1 MDGRS
6 NVGIK
11 KAEKVF
17 CMVLAMLM
25 AIVITI
31 NVSAGESISKA
42 KIDEYLYTI
51 AYSQQEQ
58 VKEPIYGSIDGEWN
72 IIGLARYGAVTKD
85 YISKYKEN
93 LLKEVKAKDG
103 VLSTRKYTE
112 YSRVVIALASIDE
125 NPTNFGGYNLLKPL
139 AEFDNV
145 NKQGINGSI
154 YALIAIHSSNYKIPK
169 PDKNYTGEVTT
180 VKKLIEYIIKNQNS
194 DGGWSMAD
202 KSECD
207 ITAMAVQALSFYYTG
222 SDKSVKK
229 SVDKALKF
237 LSRQQNNDGGYS
249 AEGISNCESTA
260 QVLMAISA
268 LNINIEDS
276 RFVKNGNTVLNGLL
290 DYYSNGKFSHTK
302 NGGYNHMATEQGF
315 CALTA
320 YYRSL
325 TIMNGFYDM
334 ADGISYQ
341 KLSKK
346 VLEKKKTAASK
357 TKTTKTVKKTTKKS
371 TKKNTSKS
379 TVSDKDKEETTSV
392 KNNKKSSSSNK
403 KSNKNTK
410 TKSTKNSKSKT
421 NKKVKK
427 SNKKVKKSNKKEESE
442 TTVKNS
448 KNNTSDDAKV
458 GEKEAKINDVNGKK
472 NQSNRTEIVIGVIAA
487 VVMVIAI
494 IVYII
499 GKRKAENEK

>member
-1 MDGRS
+1 MDGKS

-11 KAEKVF
+11 KAEKVL

-334 ADGISYQ
+334 ADVISYQ
-341 KLSKK
+341 KVSKK
-346 VLEKKKTAASK
+346 VLEKKKTAVSK
-357 TKTTKTVKKTTKKS
+357 TKTTKKS

-448 KNNTSDDAKV
+448 KNNTIDDAKV
-458 GEKEAKINDVNGKK
+458 GEKEAKINDKNGKK

>member
-1 MDGRS
+1 MDVRS

-341 KLSKK
+341 KVSKK

-371 TKKNTSKS
+371 TKKSTKKNTSKN

-410 TKSTKNSKSKT
+410 TKLTKNSKSKT
-421 NKKVKK
+421 
-427 SNKKVKKSNKKEESE
+427 NKKVKKSNKKEESE

>member
-11 KAEKVF
+11 KAEKVL

-341 KLSKK
+341 KVSKK

-357 TKTTKTVKKTTKKS
+357 TKTNK
-371 TKKNTSKS
+371 
-379 TVSDKDKEETTSV
+379 TTSV

-403 KSNKNTK
+403 KTNKDTK
-410 TKSTKNSKSKT
+410 TKLTKNSKSKT
-421 NKKVKK
+421 
-427 SNKKVKKSNKKEESE
+427 NKKVKKSNKKEESE

>member
-11 KAEKVF
+11 KAEKVL

-169 PDKNYTGEVTT
+169 PDKNYTGEVEVTT

-237 LSRQQNNDGGYS
+237 LSKQQNNDGGYS

-341 KLSKK
+341 KVSKK

-403 KSNKNTK
+403 K
-410 TKSTKNSKSKT
+410 
-421 NKKVKK
+421 
-427 SNKKVKKSNKKEESE
+427 VKKSNKKEESE

-458 GEKEAKINDVNGKK
+458 GEKESKINDVNGKK

>member
-1 MDGRS
+1 M
-6 NVGIK
+6 VG
-11 KAEKVF
+11 A
-17 CMVLAMLM
+17 
-25 AIVITI
+25 
-31 NVSAGESISKA
+31 
-42 KIDEYLYTI
+42 
-51 AYSQQEQ
+51 
-58 VKEPIYGSIDGEWN
+58 W
-72 IIGLARYGAVTKD
+72 R
-85 YISKYKEN
+85 
-93 LLKEVKAKDG
+93 
-103 VLSTRKYTE
+103 
-112 YSRVVIALASIDE
+112 
-125 NPTNFGGYNLLKPL
+125 
-139 AEFDNV
+139 
-145 NKQGINGSI
+145 
-154 YALIAIHSSNYKIPK
+154 
-169 PDKNYTGEVTT
+169 
-180 VKKLIEYIIKNQNS
+180 
-194 DGGWSMAD
+194 D

-229 SVDKALKF
+229 SVDKAKF

-276 RFVKNGNTVLNGLL
+276 RFVKNGIQYLTGFL

-341 KLSKK
+341 KVSKK

>member
-11 KAEKVF
+11 KAEKVL

-112 YSRVVIALASIDE
+112 YSRVVIALTSIDE

-302 NGGYNHMATEQGF
+302 NGG
-315 CALTA
+315 
-320 YYRSL
+320 
-325 TIMNGFYDM
+325 
-334 ADGISYQ
+334 
-341 KLSKK
+341 
-346 VLEKKKTAASK
+346 
-357 TKTTKTVKKTTKKS
+357 
-371 TKKNTSKS
+371 
-379 TVSDKDKEETTSV
+379 
-392 KNNKKSSSSNK
+392 
-403 KSNKNTK
+403 
-410 TKSTKNSKSKT
+410 
-421 NKKVKK
+421 
-427 SNKKVKKSNKKEESE
+427 
-442 TTVKNS
+442 
-448 KNNTSDDAKV
+448 
-458 GEKEAKINDVNGKK
+458 
-472 NQSNRTEIVIGVIAA
+472 
-487 VVMVIAI
+487 
-494 IVYII
+494 
-499 GKRKAENEK
+499 

>member
-11 KAEKVF
+11 KAEKVL

-237 LSRQQNNDGGYS
+237 LSKQQNNDGGYS

-341 KLSKK
+341 KVSKK

-357 TKTTKTVKKTTKKS
+357 TKTTT
-371 TKKNTSKS
+371 
-379 TVSDKDKEETTSV
+379 V

-403 KSNKNTK
+403 KSNKDIK
-410 TKSTKNSKSKT
+410 TKLTKNSKSKT

-427 SNKKVKKSNKKEESE
+427 SNKKVKKSNKKEEAE

>member
-11 KAEKVF
+11 KAEKVL

-169 PDKNYTGEVTT
+169 PD
-180 VKKLIEYIIKNQNS
+180 
-194 DGGWSMAD
+194 
-202 KSECD
+202 

-237 LSRQQNNDGGYS
+237 LSKQQNNDGGYS

-341 KLSKK
+341 KVSKK

-371 TKKNTSKS
+371 IKKNTSKS

-403 KSNKNTK
+403 KSNKDIK
-410 TKSTKNSKSKT
+410 TKLTKNSKSKT

-427 SNKKVKKSNKKEESE
+427 SNKKVKKSNKKEEAE

>member
-25 AIVITI
+25 AMVITI

-112 YSRVVIALASIDE
+112 YSRVVIALTSIDE

-302 NGGYNHMATEQGF
+302 TVV
-315 CALTA
+315 
-320 YYRSL
+320 
-325 TIMNGFYDM
+325 TI
-334 ADGISYQ
+334 IWQ
-341 KLSKK
+341 LSRVF
-346 VLEKKKTAASK
+346 VL
-357 TKTTKTVKKTTKKS
+357 
-371 TKKNTSKS
+371 
-379 TVSDKDKEETTSV
+379 
-392 KNNKKSSSSNK
+392 
-403 KSNKNTK
+403 
-410 TKSTKNSKSKT
+410 
-421 NKKVKK
+421 
-427 SNKKVKKSNKKEESE
+427 
-442 TTVKNS
+442 
-448 KNNTSDDAKV
+448 
-458 GEKEAKINDVNGKK
+458 
-472 NQSNRTEIVIGVIAA
+472 
-487 VVMVIAI
+487 
-494 IVYII
+494 
-499 GKRKAENEK
+499 

>member
-11 KAEKVF
+11 KAEKVL

-302 NGGYNHMATEQGF
+302 NSGYNHMATEQGF

-341 KLSKK
+341 KVSKK

-403 KSNKNTK
+403 KTNKDTK
-410 TKSTKNSKSKT
+410 TKLTKNSKSKT